1 MTGRSA
7 NSARG
12 QLARDEPA
20 TRELANLLRAELGD
34 PACEPAHFLD
44 RVFALRP
51 AAWLRRMPG
60 RETFAHG
67 EGIVF
72 KRYRGDLWN
81 EWWHDWARLGAR
93 RSPARRES
101 ENLAALRD
109 LGLCVPAPLAWSEE
123 ASARAAPLFSAG
135 RSAVAMELLA
145 HSEHLRQCLARCAPQ
160 EVRAWTQPLA
170 RMVAQLHR
178 GHWFHR
184 DLYLQHFA
192 VLSFEDRRL
201 ALLDCG
207 RARCIEPVPQR
218 WIVKDLAQLLHSCPE
233 NIPARVQL
241 RWLVHYAR
249 ERAARGTLELRSLA
263 GLVLAK
269 QRRMRAHRP
278 RHLDPRTANADGS
291 ER

>member
-1 MTGRSA
+1 MAGRPA

-12 QLARDEPA
+12 QLLGDEPA
-20 TRELANLLRAELGD
+20 TRELSGGLRAELGD
-34 PACEPAHFLD
+34 PASAPAEFLD
-44 RVFALRP
+44 RVFALEP

-67 EGIVF
+67 EGIVL

-81 EWWHDWARLGAR
+81 EWWHDWARLGAC

-101 ENLAALRD
+101 ENLAALRA

-123 ASARAAPLFSAG
+123 ASARTAPLFATG

-145 HSEHLRQCLARCAPQ
+145 HSEHLRQCLARSAPKEVCA
-160 EVRAWTQPLA
+160 WILPLA
-170 RMVAQLHR
+170 RMVARLHR

-192 VLSFEDRRL
+192 VLDVADRRL

-207 RARCIEPVPQR
+207 RARRIEPVPLR
-218 WIVKDLAQLLHSCPE
+218 WIVKDLAQLLHSCPT

-241 RWLVHYAR
+241 RWLVLYAR
-249 ERAARGTLELRSLA
+249 ERAPRGTLELRSLA